1 MQISRIIALALVAVS
16 SSVVVMARPMNCPDV
31 CVPASLLLSVTMD
44 GMYEGI
50 GKLTCSRI

>member
-16 SSVVVMARPMNCPDV
+16 SSVVVMARPVNCPDV

-44 GMYEGI
+44 GIYEGI
-50 GKLTCSRI
+50 EKLTCSRI